1 MAVSH
6 KNIRPFVPAVLTDNA
21 AGTKG
26 HPKIKMRISK
36 RFKIKAVLLAIM
48 CICFV
53 MCIGCGSD
61 GENSAAIDSRRLRI
75 GTPMQVR
82 QANLLAD
89 YSYNI
94 LAMLAT
100 HETLVRFDSA
110 MRPIPQLAKSWEVS
124 SDGRQWRFHLTSK
137 ALWHDGRPVTAA
149 DVKFTF
155 EYLAAHHS
163 ASAWIN
169 DFISDIRIDGNTVTF
184 LLAKPY
190 GRFLINVGFVVR
202 IIPRHVWQN
211 VDDPL
216 KPGKADITLGCGPF
230 VFENF
235 DSRGNRVT
243 FRKNP
248 SYYGPLST
256 MESLEFFTN
265 LTFDALALSL
275 GRGDIDVFYK
285 YASGFPSPYLPRLA
299 EKKKIRFITAESM
312 GVPAALGFNLKQGS
326 ASLLAF
332 RKAILPVFDYEKI
345 AYSLLGSSGKI
356 PSAGFVPPVF
366 DFYLQLPTLVFSP
379 EQSRRQLAGMGFT
392 DTDKDGYLNLS
403 SGKNLS
409 LTILARSDL
418 EGMDAL
424 LPILSYNFKQV
435 GIELKIERADLST
448 WIAKVQEGRFDMI
461 LFRTTPWGMVMDAG
475 CGSGYFDSRRR
486 GGGTLANIEDPA
498 FHVLCDRV
506 LNNTD
511 PLIERQLYHDMQR
524 YYSSHIPALALCW
537 AVNTYPASD
546 RLRGLSVNSIEG
558 GLVNR
563 QSFAEARFSKASG
576 TGP

>member
-1 MAVSH
+1 MVAPH
-6 KNIRPFVPAVLTDNA
+6 KNNRFFVPAVLTEKA

-26 HPKIKMRISK
+26 YPKIEMRISK
-36 RFKIKAVLLAIM
+36 RFKIKTALLATL
-48 CICFV
+48 CICFA
-53 MCIGCGSD
+53 MCIGCDSD
-61 GENSAAIDSRRLRI
+61 RDNAPVDDFPRLRV
-75 GTPMQVR
+75 GTPMQIR

-89 YSYNI
+89 YNYNI

-124 SDGRQWRFHLTSK
+124 PDGRQWRFYLTSK
-137 ALWHDGRPVTAA
+137 ALWHDGRLVTAA

-163 ASAWIN
+163 ASAWIR
-169 DFISDIRIDGNTVTF
+169 DLVSDIHTDGNTVTF
-184 LLAKPY
+184 LLSKPY
-190 GRFLINVGFVVR
+190 GRFLINVGFIVR

-275 GRGDIDVFYK
+275 GRGDIDIFYK
-285 YASGFPSPYLPRLA
+285 YASGFPPPYLPGLT
-299 EKKKIRFITAESM
+299 EKKKILFITAESM
-312 GVPAALGFNLKQGS
+312 SVPAALGFNLKQGP
-326 ASLLAF
+326 ASFLAF
-332 RKAILPVFDYEKI
+332 RKTLVTAVDYEKI
-345 AYSLLGSSGKI
+345 AYSLLGSSGRI
-356 PSAGFVPPVF
+356 PSAGFVPPAF
-366 DFYLQLPTLVFSP
+366 DFYFQLPNPVFSP
-379 EQSRRQLAGMGFT
+379 EQSRRQLAGMGLI
-392 DTDKDGYLNLS
+392 DTDNDGYLNLS

-409 LTILARSDL
+409 LTILARSDM
-418 EGMDAL
+418 EGTDAL
-424 LPILSYNFKQV
+424 LPILSYNLKQV

-486 GGGTLANIEDPA
+486 GGGTLANIEDPV
-498 FHVLCDRV
+498 FHALCDRI

-511 PLIERQLYHDMQR
+511 PSIERQLYHDMQL
-524 YYSSHIPALALCW
+524 YYADHIPALALCW

-576 TGP
+576 IEP